1 MQATLRFLI
10 ALAIGLSC
18 TQATAQQAAW
28 PKAPIRIVQP
38 TETGTSVDRLIRGMQ
53 PFLAAELG
61 VSIVVE
67 NRAGGM
73 MTSGT
78 RYVMDAPPDGNT
90 IIAIPQPVWLGARR
104 LMKSPPSDWASLGA
118 VNYDIDGIM
127 ASNGRYKTLLEV
139 LRDAKAGKPMTFG
152 AVAGIGGYVGHRAM
166 LRTLQ
171 LPSPK
176 YVMYGSGG
184 PLRIDVIGSHV
195 DLSIATH
202 DGWLPLHTA
211 GQAKMLAFF
220 SEKRSP
226 HAPDVPTVKEVV
238 REFAGQAAADQIP
251 NLSTLRSLLVTRA
264 VKEKYPQRYE
274 RLVAAVKRTAA
285 NPAFLEWAKKSNYA
299 IAYVEPDEDLRQM
312 ENLDK
317 LAEQDPE
324 AFGAR

>member
-1 MQATLRFLI
+1 MLSMLRLLTT
-10 ALAIGLSC
+10 LAIGLFC
-18 TQATAQQAAW
+18 TQAAAQQAAW
-28 PKAPIRIVQP
+28 PKGPIRIVQP

-127 ASNGRYKTLLEV
+127 ASNGKYKTLLEV

-211 GQAKMLAFF
+211 GQA
-220 SEKRSP
+220 
-226 HAPDVPTVKEVV
+226 
-238 REFAGQAAADQIP
+238 AADQIP

-274 RLVAAVKRTAA
+274 RLVAAVKKTAA

-299 IAYVEPDEDLRQM
+299 IAYVEADEDLRQM
-312 ENLDK
+312 ETLDK